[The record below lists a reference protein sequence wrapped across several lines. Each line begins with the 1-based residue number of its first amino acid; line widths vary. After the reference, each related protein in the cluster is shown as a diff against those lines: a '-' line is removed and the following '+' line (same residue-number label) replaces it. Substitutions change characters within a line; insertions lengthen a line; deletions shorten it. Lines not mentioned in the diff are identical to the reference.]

1 MNVNNND
8 FELLYDF
15 SLNVGDTINLY
26 DFIVYGDE
34 GIRGV
39 VTKRATGGLYGF
51 KGNYLDIQTSWE
63 WAEVDT
69 MEIPVIWNVINH
81 WLEGVGSDYP
91 PFNPRFISFMSPF
104 MTGGGHVLMS
114 CTVGDEVIYLD
125 DQYEDGTT
133 TQGEAKKRRFDFTH
147 TVKIQPK
154 TPSRREEEA
163 ALHGEYTDRLLDID
177 LNPLVEAYSVC
188 ITNQNGQTLY
198 EKNINARNI
207 VALNIDI
214 SKYPEGQ
221 YKISIDNSNETFN
234 GVFDTTATGIEA
246 IEHSPLNIDHSIY
259 NLQGQRIK
267 TLQKGLNIVGGKKI
281 YVK

>member
-1 MNVNNND
+1 
-8 FELLYDF
+8 
-15 SLNVGDTINLY
+15 
-26 DFIVYGDE
+26 VYGDE

-69 MEIPVIWNVINH
+69 METPVVWNVINH

-91 PFNPRFISFMSPF
+91 PLNPPFYSFKTPF
-104 MTGGGHVLMS
+104 MTGGIGYVLMS
-114 CTVGDEVIYLD
+114 CSIGDEVIYFND
-125 DQYEDGTT
+125 EYKDTATPQS
-133 TQGEAKKRRFDFTH
+133 EAKKRRFDFTH

-154 TPSRREEEA
+154 TPQRRGEET
-163 ALHGEYTDRLLDID
+163 ALYGEYNDKSLDIRLD
-177 LNPLVEAYSVC
+177 PLVEAYSVC
-188 ITNQNGQTLY
+188 ITNQKTGETLY
-198 EKNINARNI
+198 EKNINAGSI

-234 GVFDTTATGIEA
+234 GVFDTSTTGINEIMHNSQFIMHNDA
-246 IEHSPLNIDHSIY
+246 IF

-267 TLQKGLNIVGGKKI
+267 TLQKGLNIVNGKKVL
-281 YVK
+281 VK